1 MNREIKFRAWDGHS
15 KKMWDNDEIIIW
27 NGSVYINHKKK
38 LKPKTYGSLSSES
51 SLMQYV
57 GLKDK
62 NGVEVYTGDIVKS
75 WNGVNDTPELFV
87 IIWSNFYKGFSPMV
101 DDESTFNSENCEV
114 VGNIYENREIIMNY
128 RKKELRSKEREL
140 QKYRE
145 QIAKKKE
152 DLVNHPAHYNQYSQE
167 VIDTIE
173 EVTVN
178 MPVTV
183 AYHVGNAVKYLFR
196 APFKG
201 KLKQDIEKAVWY
213 LERAVSKL

>member
-1 MNREIKFRAWDGHS
+1 MEKEIKIYHVETQADYDDLMIKLEEQGYKWVRGGKPTSKPQYWDKTKEDTLIFLNTCG
-15 KKMWDNDEIIIW
+15 EGIITR
-27 NGSVYINHKKK
+27 GSSYTHACAHPHITIINYK
-38 LKPKTYGSLSSES
+38 
-51 SLMQYV
+51 V
-57 GLKDK
+57 GDDLELETDK
-62 NGVEVYTGDIVKS
+62 AK
-75 WNGVNDTPELFV
+75 
-87 IIWSNFYKGFSPMV
+87 
-101 DDESTFNSENCEV
+101 
-114 VGNIYENREIIMNY
+114 
-128 RKKELRSKEREL
+128 EL
-140 QKYRE
+140 QKYSE

-201 KLKQDIEKAVWY
+201 KLKQDLEKAVWY

>member
-1 MNREIKFRAWDGHS
+1 M
-15 KKMWDNDEIIIW
+15 
-27 NGSVYINHKKK
+27 
-38 LKPKTYGSLSSES
+38 TYGFLSTARNKYPDRNIIKYKAGDTLE
-51 SLMQYV
+51 LET
-57 GLKDK
+57 DK
-62 NGVEVYTGDIVKS
+62 AK
-75 WNGVNDTPELFV
+75 
-87 IIWSNFYKGFSPMV
+87 
-101 DDESTFNSENCEV
+101 
-114 VGNIYENREIIMNY
+114 
-128 RKKELRSKEREL
+128 EL
-140 QKYRE
+140 QKYSE

-201 KLKQDIEKAVWY
+201 KLKQDLEKAVWY

>member
-1 MNREIKFRAWDGHS
+1 MSDIKIYHVETQEDYDDLMVKLEEQGYMWAGGGKPTSRDYWS
-15 KKMWDNDEIIIW
+15 IYKKETIVYL
-27 NGSVYINHKKK
+27 GSWGEGLLTRSN
-38 LKPKTYGSLSSES
+38 LSGAKTYYSTTPIIK
-51 SLMQYV
+51 Y
-57 GLKDK
+57 KADK
-62 NGVEVYTGDIVKS
+62 TDKA
-75 WNGVNDTPELFV
+75 
-87 IIWSNFYKGFSPMV
+87 K
-101 DDESTFNSENCEV
+101 
-114 VGNIYENREIIMNY
+114 
-128 RKKELRSKEREL
+128 EL

-201 KLKQDIEKAVWY
+201 KLKQDLEKAVWY

>member
-1 MNREIKFRAWDGHS
+1 M
-15 KKMWDNDEIIIW
+15 
-27 NGSVYINHKKK
+27 
-38 LKPKTYGSLSSES
+38 KTYYKTETLEDFLGLIDE
-51 SLMQYV
+51 LREDENFV
-57 GLKDK
+57 GAYL
-62 NGVEVYTGDIVKS
+62 
-75 WNGVNDTPELFV
+75 NDV
-87 IIWSNFYKGFSPMV
+87 FYKGIWNWHKNNTCLVKKTDDFGSVSVNAIHV
-101 DDESTFNSENCEV
+101 DEAHEKGMRVIKYKVDETD
-114 VGNIYENREIIMNY
+114 
-128 RKKELRSKEREL
+128 KAKEL
-140 QKYRE
+140 QKYSE

-201 KLKQDIEKAVWY
+201 KLKQDLEKAVWY

>member
-1 MNREIKFRAWDGHS
+1 MEKEVKIYHVETQEDYDDLMIKLEEQGYMWLSGDKPTSKGYWAASERETIVYLNDIEEY
-15 KKMWDNDEIIIW
+15 KM
-27 NGSVYINHKKK
+27 
-38 LKPKTYGSLSSES
+38 TYGFLSTARNKYSDRHIIKYKAGDTLEFET
-51 SLMQYV
+51 
-57 GLKDK
+57 DK
-62 NGVEVYTGDIVKS
+62 AK
-75 WNGVNDTPELFV
+75 
-87 IIWSNFYKGFSPMV
+87 
-101 DDESTFNSENCEV
+101 
-114 VGNIYENREIIMNY
+114 
-128 RKKELRSKEREL
+128 EL

>member
-1 MNREIKFRAWDGHS
+1 M
-15 KKMWDNDEIIIW
+15 
-27 NGSVYINHKKK
+27 
-38 LKPKTYGSLSSES
+38 KTYYKTETLEDFLGLIDE
-51 SLMQYV
+51 LREDERFV
-57 GLKDK
+57 GKYLTDFYY
-62 NGVEVYTGDIVKS
+62 EDIWKLYK
-75 WNGVNDTPELFV
+75 NDTCLVKEVEDDFDSISV
-87 IIWSNFYKGFSPMV
+87 SVTHIDNARKEGVRIINYKV
-101 DDESTFNSENCEV
+101 DKTD
-114 VGNIYENREIIMNY
+114 
-128 RKKELRSKEREL
+128 KAKEL
-140 QKYRE
+140 QKYSE

-201 KLKQDIEKAVWY
+201 KLKQDLEKAAWY

>member
-1 MNREIKFRAWDGHS
+1 MEKEMKIYHVETQADYDNLMVKLENEGYKWRSGDKPTSKNYWNEDEEDTVIYLGETLERGVLINAKTTYAETPIIKYKSNEA
-15 KKMWDNDEIIIW
+15 
-27 NGSVYINHKKK
+27 
-38 LKPKTYGSLSSES
+38 
-51 SLMQYV
+51 
-57 GLKDK
+57 DK
-62 NGVEVYTGDIVKS
+62 AK
-75 WNGVNDTPELFV
+75 
-87 IIWSNFYKGFSPMV
+87 
-101 DDESTFNSENCEV
+101 
-114 VGNIYENREIIMNY
+114 
-128 RKKELRSKEREL
+128 EL
-140 QKYRE
+140 QKYSE

-152 DLVNHPAHYNQYSQE
+152 DLVNHPRHYNQYSQE

-201 KLKQDIEKAVWY
+201 KLKQDLEKAVWY